1 MRIEIRIMKV
11 SQEMREAI
19 IRAADDLFAKGNAR
33 PTNEQVRAE
42 LGKGSLS
49 HISPIMKEWRE
60 SKKADENA
68 AFELPDSL
76 RKAVQDAINRMWVTA
91 TNLAN
96 DSVEAYRREADK
108 AVQDADQE
116 RDEALNEVGRLEVIV
131 GDLEKALSAQAHKV
145 EQLEARLGQEQS
157 RSSELLAEKASME
170 ADLAGRKEQIERL
183 HNDIDVVRQDYRAL
197 QSELIQMAKAGKS
210 SFEE

>member
-1 MRIEIRIMKV
+1 MKV

-19 IRAADDLFAKGNAR
+19 IGAADDLFAKGNSR

-42 LGKGSLS
+42 LGRGSLS

-60 SKKADENA
+60 SKKADESA

-76 RKAVQDAINRMWVTA
+76 SRAVQDSINRMWVTA

-96 DSVEAYRREADK
+96 ESVEAYRREADK

-116 RDEALNEVGRLEVIV
+116 REEALHEVGRLEVI
-131 GDLEKALSAQAHKV
+131 GEKLEKALSAEANKV

-183 HNDIDVVRQDYRAL
+183 QNDIDEVRNDYRAL
-197 QSELIQMAKAGKS
+197 QSELIQIAKAGKN

>member
-1 MRIEIRIMKV
+1 MKI

-19 IRAADDLFAKGNAR
+19 IGAADDLFAKGNSR

-42 LGKGSLS
+42 LGRGSLS
-49 HISPIMKEWRE
+49 HISPIMKQWRE
-60 SKKADENA
+60 SKRADESA

-76 RKAVQDAINRMWVTA
+76 RRAVQDSINRMWVTA

-96 DSVEAYRREADK
+96 ESVEAYRREADK

-116 RDEALNEVGRLEVIV
+116 RDEALNEVSRLEVIV
-131 GDLEKALSAQAHKV
+131 EELEKALSDQSLKV
-145 EQLEARLGQEQS
+145 ERLEVKLGQEQS
-157 RSSELLAEKASME
+157 RCSELLTENASIE

-183 HNDIDVVRQDYRAL
+183 HNDIDVVRKDYRAL
-197 QSELIQMAKAGKS
+197 QSELIQMAKTGKN
-210 SFEE
+210 SFEK

>member
-1 MRIEIRIMKV
+1 MKV
-11 SQEMREAI
+11 SKEMREAI

-76 RKAVQDAINRMWVTA
+76 RKAVQDSINRMWVTA

-131 GDLEKALSAQAHKV
+131 EDLEKALSAQTHKV

-157 RSSELLAEKASME
+157 RSSELLAENASME

-183 HNDIDVVRQDYRAL
+183 HNDIDLVRQDYRAL
-197 QSELIQMAKAGKS
+197 QSELIQMAKAGKNS
-210 SFEE
+210 SEE

>member
-1 MRIEIRIMKV
+1 MKV

-76 RKAVQDAINRMWVTA
+76 SKAVQDSINRMWVTA

-96 DSVEAYRREADK
+96 ESVEAYRHEADK
-108 AVQDADQE
+108 AVRDADEE
-116 RDEALNEVGRLEVIV
+116 RDEALNEVGRLEVMV
-131 GDLEKALSAQAHKV
+131 EELEKALSAQSLKV
-145 EQLEARLGQEQS
+145 EGLEVRLGQEQS

-183 HNDIDVVRQDYRAL
+183 HNEIEVVRQDYRAL
-197 QSELIQMAKAGKS
+197 QSELIQIAKTGKN

>member
-1 MRIEIRIMKV
+1 MKV